1 MNFQTAIK
9 KGRAVVVPNGLRCQG
24 PRLKQPDQL
33 CNKLL
38 VKKNSLGQVAGAFKC
53 ERCGQEIEVEIAV
66 RS

>member
-1 MNFQTAIK
+1 MFQTHIK
-9 KGRAVVVPNGLRCQG
+9 KGKAILVPTGLRCQA
-24 PRLKQPDQL
+24 PRLKQPDQI

-66 RS
+66 RA